1 MTIKNNNSNESVLI
15 ELGNR
20 LASER
25 LRQGSTQ
32 AALAHRSGVSKRTIE
47 RIESGHSAQF
57 GSVISLLRALSLLDR
72 LEQLT
77 PLEQLP
83 PTGLFLGDIPLQRG
97 TSGKR
102 RRAKSS
108 LAAKPAKEATFDY

>member
-1 MTIKNNNSNESVLI
+1 MQCHCNESILI

-32 AALAHRSGVSKRTIE
+32 AALASRSGVSKRTIE

-77 PLEQLP
+77 PLDQLP
-83 PTGLFLGDIPLQRG
+83 PTGLFLDDIPLQRG
-97 TSGKR
+97 MTGKR

-108 LAAKPAKEATFDY
+108 LAVKTVKEATFDH

>member
-32 AALAHRSGVSKRTIE
+32 AALASRSGVSKRTIE

-72 LEQLT
+72 MEQLT
-77 PLEQLP
+77 AHDELP
-83 PTGLFLGDIPLQRG
+83 PTGLFLDEIPLQRG

-102 RRAKSS
+102 RAAMSPNTVKSV
-108 LAAKPAKEATFDY
+108 KEATFDH